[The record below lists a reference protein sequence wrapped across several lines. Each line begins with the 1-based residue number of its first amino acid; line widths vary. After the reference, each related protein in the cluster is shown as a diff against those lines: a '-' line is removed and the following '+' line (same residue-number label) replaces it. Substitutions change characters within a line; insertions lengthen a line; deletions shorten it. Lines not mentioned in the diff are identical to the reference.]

1 MWIATCQSALFSFTQ
16 AARNA
21 VRRIRRAAARLTLG
35 ALLMLA
41 LPYAVAAQAA
51 PGIHTLYGDLKV
63 DESQTGGLKPISFEL
78 LLIERRGGIV
88 GRQNVAKNS
97 RYRFEDLRPG
107 EYDIVVLMEN
117 TEVARVRASVYG
129 AVRTDVRQ
137 DILLEWKSVGG
148 KQPDKAGVVA
158 VAERY
163 ERAPE
168 NTRLFDKAE
177 EAVKKK
183 QYAPAVTL
191 LQQLVAADPKD
202 FEAWTELGTVA
213 FIQQN
218 FAVAEDAYQHA
229 LQVRPTFSL
238 ALLDLGKLRMTQ
250 KDYAGAIEVLRRAVS
265 AQPKSADANHFLG
278 EAYLSALLRE
288 IKQGSQNI
296 NAMNDAAQQAV
307 NYLNAALQLDP
318 VGKAEVHLRLADIYN
333 ALNMKTEAV
342 AECKKFLAQKPDY
355 PERKKIEQFIAAN
368 KKQ

>member
-1 MWIATCQSALFSFTQ
+1 MWIATCQSALFGFTQ

-21 VRRIRRAAARLTLG
+21 VRRTWRAGSRLTLG

-63 DESQTGGLKPISFEL
+63 DESQTDGLKPISFEL

-117 TEVARVRASVYG
+117 MEVARVRASVYG

-148 KQPDKAGVVA
+148 KQPNKAGVVA
-158 VAERY
+158 AAEHY

-183 QYAPAVTL
+183 QYAPALTL

-218 FAVAEDAYQHA
+218 FAAAEDAYQHA
-229 LQVRPTFSL
+229 LQARPTFSL

-250 KDYAGAIEVLRRAVS
+250 KDYTGAIEVLRRAVS

-307 NYLNAALQLDP
+307 NYLNTALQLDP

-342 AECKKFLAQKPDY
+342 AECEKFLAQKPDY